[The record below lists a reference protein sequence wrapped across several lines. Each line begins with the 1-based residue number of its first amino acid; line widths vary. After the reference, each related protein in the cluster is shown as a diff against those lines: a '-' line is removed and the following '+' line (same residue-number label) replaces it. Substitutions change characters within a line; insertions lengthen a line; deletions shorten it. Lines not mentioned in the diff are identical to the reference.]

1 MSDLPEFLPEAPESG
16 TRKSFWGHLRDLRTA
31 LVRSAIAIGLALVV
45 CLLIGDKLVAILAV
59 VSMAIIFYIGV
70 QPPND
75 WALEITLGFLVL
87 TAIVWF
93 GFENRRFQGPPI
105 GDAIA
110 KRKEQIAAAEAAVG
124 EA

>member
-1 MSDLPEFLPEAPESG
+1 
-16 TRKSFWGHLRDLRTA
+16 
-31 LVRSAIAIGLALVV
+31 
-45 CLLIGDKLVAILAV
+45 
-59 VSMAIIFYIGV
+59 MAIIFYIGV

-75 WALEITLGFLVL
+75 WALEITVGFLVL

-93 GFENRRFQGPPI
+93 GFETRRFQGPPI

-110 KRKEQIAAAEAAVG
+110 RRKEQIAAAEAAVG